1 MSIGGFNNRPPIAQG
16 LAGNIASQGAG
27 IISTRPTAKYMSGA
41 RCILKVNGR
50 IAAFAFGVSWNITT
64 AVTEIR
70 TIDNFLPSE
79 LAPSLLSVEG
89 TISGLHIPGDGPGV
103 RLWQPDILNFL
114 TQQYIVIEVRDIA
127 TNELLFYT
135 GKAMITSR
143 QEDIKVDALSNVS
156 LAFKAIG
163 YRDERD
169 PTAPGKDE
177 AVAPNTAL
185 GKAQGLLGKLLKRF

>member
-1 MSIGGFNNRPPIAQG
+1 M
-16 LAGNIASQGAG
+16 
-27 IISTRPTAKYMSGA
+27 
-41 RCILKVNGR
+41 
-50 IAAFAFGVSWNITT
+50 
-64 AVTEIR
+64 
-70 TIDNFLPSE
+70 
-79 LAPSLLSVEG
+79 
-89 TISGLHIPGDGPGV
+89 
-103 RLWQPDILNFL
+103 
-114 TQQYIVIEVRDIA
+114 IEVRDIA

-169 PTAPGKDE
+169 PTAPSKDE